1 MAAPPRGAERA
12 FLWLQTGTWATLLP
26 LTIPSIPSPV
36 VLLCPLHHCHPCPGP
51 GLLPLDSVTR
61 CPAVS
66 LLPVVP
72 LTRFPPSGR
81 SVCVPCN
88 GTSLRVN
95 PEALA
100 KPPACLLPTSPRLPA
115 APTWAFTPAPSA
127 GGQSPCRRAHFWRPR
142 SPPREACLDH
152 RPSLSRD
159 PLLSFEWHSMSPGA
173 RAVPGSA
180 HACMMNTSSGSVFTY
195 KMQTTGPGRLLG
207 VVAQRDGAL
216 AWPGDGR
223 KALSLR
229 EHSPEGHSKM
239 TIDNEMISL
248 CSDTQKNPQM
258 SIVFTSTPDGF
269 T

>member
-1 MAAPPRGAERA
+1 MGAAWRLLPTVQRGLSCGCRQAPGPPSCPSRSLRSRVLSSSSVPSTA
-12 FLWLQTGTWATLLP
+12 ATLAQAP
-26 LTIPSIPSPV
+26 GFF
-36 VLLCPLHHCHPCPGP
+36 PC
-51 GLLPLDSVTR
+51 VTR

-72 LTRFPPSGR
+72 LTHFPPSGR

-195 KMQTTGPGRLLG
+195 KMQTRGPGRLQG
-207 VVAQRDGAL
+207 VAAQRDGAL
-216 AWPGDGR
+216 AWPGDGGGR
-223 KALSLR
+223 F
-229 EHSPEGHSKM
+229 P
-239 TIDNEMISL
+239 
-248 CSDTQKNPQM
+248 
-258 SIVFTSTPDGF
+258 
-269 T
+269 